1 MVFDRQIRSRYFV
14 TAANA
19 GKISYQKTAV
29 EFLRYTGRESRNKL
43 KKDVSIK
50 LQDHN
55 ELAAL
60 KADALMF
67 FHVRIC
73 RP

>member
-1 MVFDRQIRSRYFV
+1 MQVKFQTR
-14 TAANA
+14 
-19 GKISYQKTAV
+19 KTAV
-29 EFLRYTGRESRNKL
+29 EFLRYTGRESGNKL
-43 KKDVSIK
+43 EKDVSIK